1 MVSFLPLVEA
11 WAVPVLPA
19 TSTPFN
25 RARPPVPPSW
35 FAIFV
40 QRNRAVLIQNFTNET
55 WIVRNPAVRDS
66 GVGHRHLQRRRQH
79 ITLPD
84 RNVGGVSLRPAFP
97 RIMDRHPLRP
107 GHDPRLLA
115 REVDASLLTQ
125 AERVASLINRVD
137 SSRVSKLIE
146 KRIA

>member
-1 MVSFLPLVEA
+1 MEAVSGGTD
-11 WAVPVLPA
+11 VL
-19 TSTPFN
+19 
-25 RARPPVPPSW
+25 
-35 FAIFV
+35 AINI
-40 QRNRAVLIQNFTNET
+40 QADQAILIQDFTNET
-55 WIVRNPAVRDS
+55 WIVGNTAIGDR

-97 RIMDRHPLRP
+97 RIMDRHPLPP

-125 AERVASLINRVD
+125 AERVASLITRVD
-137 SSRVSKLIE
+137 SS
-146 KRIA
+146 